1 VSGDRDAVI
10 IEAALNGATSP
21 DDNPHVPQSSAELAA
36 DALRCLDAGAAV
48 VHTHIADRAAGPERA
63 AELYLEHFEPVL
75 ARRPDALLYPTV
87 VFDDAIERRIG
98 HLPILAQR
106 CGLRIGLMEPGS
118 GTYGPTGED
127 GLPVP
132 SDRAY
137 VNTARDI
144 RAMAELCRRFRLG
157 PSMVIFEP
165 GFLRHTLVYQ
175 RAGRLPPGAFLRL
188 TLCGAA
194 SYRGAGHVDLLC
206 GLPATPRALDAYLD
220 MLEGEGRGSDLPWAL
235 SVVSGD
241 VFEGG
246 VARHALERGGHLRV
260 GLEDYA
266 GPQRPTNAE
275 LVERA
280 VKLAV
285 QVGRPVA
292 SPAQAAALLR
302 LPRGSAES
310 G

>member
-1 VSGDRDAVI
+1 VI
-10 IEAALNGATSP
+10 VEAALNGATP
-21 DDNPHVPQSSAELAA
+21 KAANPHVPRSSRELAEE
-36 DALRCLDAGAAV
+36 ALRCLDAGAAI
-48 VHTHIADRAAGPERA
+48 VHTHVEERDAGPERA
-63 AELYLEHFEPVL
+63 AKLYLEHFAPVL
-75 ARRPDALLYPTV
+75 ERRPDALLYPTV
-87 VFDDAIERRIG
+87 VLDEAVERRIG
-98 HLPILAQR
+98 HLPILARR

-137 VNTARDI
+137 VNTARDV
-144 RAMAELCRRFRLG
+144 RAMADLCRELGLG

-165 GFLRHTLVYQ
+165 GFLRHALVYE

-194 SYRGAGHVDLLC
+194 SYRGPGHVDLLC
-206 GLPATPRALDAYLD
+206 GLPSTPRALDAYLD
-220 MLEGEGRGSDLPWAL
+220 MLEGSALPWAV

-241 VFEGG
+241 VFENG

-266 GPQRPTNAE
+266 GPRRPTNVE

-280 VKLAV
+280 AKLAGE
-285 QVGRPVA
+285 VGRPVA
-292 SPAQAAALLR
+292 SPAQAAQLLR
-302 LPRGSAES
+302 LPRRSRAQMS